1 MCTLHVYEA
10 RAPSTLAQRL
20 LHPGLQHAAICT
32 ASQTLSAALHSQR
45 RSLAWSGENAHLGIA
60 EVVNADPAAH
70 LMKLRSSGSSASA
83 ARWNRSS
90 KSSTTFWKES
100 LKMPLMLHSTSTRGL
115 PSISSKGISSNLQRF
130 PEGWICL

>member
-1 MCTLHVYEA
+1 M
-10 RAPSTLAQRL
+10 
-20 LHPGLQHAAICT
+20 
-32 ASQTLSAALHSQR
+32 
-45 RSLAWSGENAHLGIA
+45 HLGIP
-60 EVVNADPAAH
+60 EVVNAKAAAH

-115 PSISSKGISSNLQRF
+115 PSISSRGISSNLQRF
-130 PEGWICL
+130 PEGWKCL

>member
-1 MCTLHVYEA
+1 MNVH
-10 RAPSTLAQRL
+10 RDTLAQRL
-20 LHPGLQHAAICT
+20 LHPDFQYAAICT
-32 ASQTLSAALHSQR
+32 TSQTVSTALHSQT
-45 RSLAWSGENAHLGIA
+45 RSLAWSGTNAHLGIP
-60 EVVNADPAAH
+60 EVDNREPAAH

-130 PEGWICL
+130 PEAWNCL